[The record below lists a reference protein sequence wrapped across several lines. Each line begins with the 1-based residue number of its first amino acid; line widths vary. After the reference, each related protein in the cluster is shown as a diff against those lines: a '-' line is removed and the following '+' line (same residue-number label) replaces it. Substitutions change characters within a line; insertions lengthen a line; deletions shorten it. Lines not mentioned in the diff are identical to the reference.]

1 MRFRPRA
8 RRAEIERVIEQM
20 SPSFERLEI
29 VRLRR
34 AMRQAR
40 IQIGAGSPV
49 VASETLRQALDGDR
63 L

>member
-1 MRFRPRA
+1 MNFRRRPDRASVRRFLGDLEGEGRK
-8 RRAEIERVIEQM
+8 
-20 SPSFERLEI
+20 EI

-40 IQIGAGSPV
+40 IQIEAGFPE
-49 VASETLRQALDGDR
+49 VASETLRRGLDGDR